1 MREVENS
8 YIISPQTEYGKLP
21 GRKVPKVGV
30 VSQARVNLRRSYP
43 SHMPLTLKRP
53 GRVCVEMFQK
63 RVGVLF
69 RVNFEKVNR
78 CSRMMPIKRH
88 SMNTKS

>member
-30 VSQARVNLRRSYP
+30 VSQARVNFKKVLPIPYAIDP
-43 SHMPLTLKRP
+43 ELTRKGVCGNVSKA
-53 GRVCVEMFQK
+53 GRGFDQ
-63 RVGVLF
+63 GYL
-69 RVNFEKVNR
+69 
-78 CSRMMPIKRH
+78 
-88 SMNTKS
+88 